1 MRSEALRKA
10 VAGHTDE
17 SARAGASLRA
27 DGRQRVALARD
38 DRWPPAKTVMVSLGA
53 AAAVLAMALLSLALR

>member
-27 DGRQRVALARD
+27 DGGQRVALARD

-53 AAAVLAMALLSLALR
+53 AAVLAMVLLSLALR